1 MCTTLHHSQCCSP
14 TNDKQFFTGSLLC
27 VSCKINQKIKL
38 ANRKDSIIVFSQ
50 DLVLYF
56 CYQDPGIFF
65 LLKVE
70 MLAGVEAGVM
80 GGGDQRLLAQSWVI
94 DLLMMISFSLK
105 VTMCQL

>member
-1 MCTTLHHSQCCSP
+1 MGGPFLETEWRFPDFLETVCTTLHHYQCCSP

-27 VSCKINQKIKL
+27 ISCKINQKIKL

-50 DLVLYF
+50 DLVLSF

-70 MLAGVEAGVM
+70 MLTGVEVGVM
-80 GGGDQRLLAQSWVI
+80 GENKGYWLSPG
-94 DLLMMISFSLK
+94 
-105 VTMCQL
+105 